1 LGLGLGLGLGLAML
15 LRLAAQRADKLG
27 RHVHGREGRAQRGTR
42 QQHAARPAARRR
54 RHVEGGEAA

>member
-1 LGLGLGLGLGLAML
+1 ML